1 MIFNRRIF
9 IIQSTATT
17 TISQSLY
24 FLSIMYFLPP
34 SWLERNIVKLC
45 YISKRIIEME
55 INDQGKRKGKAGEKP
70 YLKVS

>member
-24 FLSIMYFLPP
+24 FLSIMYFFPP

-45 YISKRIIEME
+45 YFSKRIIEME
-55 INDQGKRKGKAGEKP
+55 INDQGKR
-70 YLKVS
+70 